1 LQASSQCLNVNEKHF
16 DEISLFTATTTEIR
30 EWMLTLEEGEKTK
43 IKDNVLYKRKLIYY
57 IVVSLK
63 ASLYT

>member
-43 IKDNVLYKRKLIYY
+43 IKIFSKQKIMFCINE
-57 IVVSLK
+57 S
-63 ASLYT
+63 